1 MRAVFVCTCVYGD
14 VGILFDW
21 SKKSLYFLHVA
32 VLFSPLA
39 GYAALGVWGK
49 WLVDIAI
56 IISQVGESVASI
68 LRKGREG
75 GRRGDHCPSHPICM
89 NPSELLLFLLLQV
102 SAVPT
107 SSSSQRTSKV
117 FSLGYLSE
125 C

>member
-1 MRAVFVCTCVYGD
+1 MYVCI
-14 VGILFDW
+14 GILFDW
-21 SKKSLYFLHVA
+21 SKKSLDFLHVA

-75 GRRGDHCPSHPICM
+75 GRKRGGITAP
-89 NPSELLLFLLLQV
+89 
-102 SAVPT
+102 PT
-107 SSSSQRTSKV
+107 PFV
-117 FSLGYLSE
+117 
-125 C
+125 